1 MHGFELDRLSCPALW
16 EVTGFLLD
24 KTSFILQYLSLFF
37 CFLFVCLLSLY
48 FISLLPKTPC
58 LGEHS
63 FDFRGKTALPL
74 QNKGSYVRKH
84 TKDITYGDK
93 LSVLFWHRMH
103 VYWLIL
109 FPKCSSV
116 ISCARILFSPLA
128 RNFFKGKVHNFCFF
142 YSVPQTHS
150 TVCSSCQDA
159 V

>member
-1 MHGFELDRLSCPALW
+1 MHGFEFDRLSCPALW
-16 EVTGFLLD
+16 EATGFLLD
-24 KTSFILQYLSLFF
+24 KTSFILQQFSFSF
-37 CFLFVCLLSLY
+37 SFLFLFWLLSLY

-63 FDFRGKTALPL
+63 FDLRGKTALPL
-74 QNKGSYVRKH
+74 QNKGSYVKKH
-84 TKDITYGDK
+84 PKDVTYGDK
-93 LSVLFWHRMH
+93 LSVLFWHRMR

-128 RNFFKGKVHNFCFF
+128 RNFFKGTVHNFYFF

-150 TVCSSCQDA
+150 TV
-159 V
+159 